1 MAEETKNTINV
12 DGKDYDADSL
22 SEQARR
28 LISNI
33 RYVDQELN
41 RLQMQTAAL
50 QAGRQAYISTLK
62 NELEKG
68 DDAAAAE

>member
-33 RYVDQELN
+33 RFVDQELN

-50 QAGRQAYISTLK
+50 QAV
-62 NELEKG
+62 
-68 DDAAAAE
+68 

>member
-33 RYVDQELN
+33 RFVDQELN